1 MLIILISL
9 SSIQRDIPFD
19 ALPLCRVE
27 ERQTHD
33 PLIADF
39 KEKGTPTSVDQYEH
53 RPAHSYSSLG
63 RGSVVYPV

>member
-1 MLIILISL
+1 
-9 SSIQRDIPFD
+9 
-19 ALPLCRVE
+19 VE
-27 ERQTHD
+27 ARQTHH